1 MPHSKGKGWIDV
13 LATVGHGVCRSLGIG
28 QFPPAWSY
36 LGGEQ

>member
-1 MPHSKGKGWIDV
+1 VPHSKGKGWIDV